1 MIILICLSRNPSNSV
16 NKEVAYVPLTT
27 IRVFVKLTALQLPA
41 VTTKS
46 GQGALRKDQLI
57 QEAIH
62 VHPETNKRH
71 WILGGVDQ

>member
-1 MIILICLSRNPSNSV
+1 MIILICLSRNPSNRV
-16 NKEVAYVPLTT
+16 NKGVAYVPLTT
-27 IRVFVKLTALQLPA
+27 IRVFVKLPT

-62 VHPETNKRH
+62 VHPETNKRDR
-71 WILGGVDQ
+71 IFGGVD